1 MCLACSISRNRGFS
15 NRYRKTTNFG
25 HYVKRDKEVEEKRA
39 YFRFSTDRL
48 GFAADFDIIGVKCVE
63 DLKILFEAFGD
74 FCPDDG
80 SRLGR
85 VQPS

>member
-1 MCLACSISRNRGFS
+1 MCLACNISRNRGFTK
-15 NRYRKTTNFG
+15 RYRKTTNFG

-39 YFRFSTDRL
+39 YFRFSAYRCPL

-74 FCPDDG
+74 FGPDDG
-80 SRLGR
+80 C
-85 VQPS
+85 V

>member
-1 MCLACSISRNRGFS
+1 MCLACNIFRNRGFS

-25 HYVKRDKEVEEKRA
+25 HYVTQDKEVEEKRA

-48 GFAADFDIIGVKCVE
+48 CFAADFDIIGVKCVE
-63 DLKILFEAFGD
+63 DLKLLFEAFGD

-80 SRLGR
+80 C
-85 VQPS
+85 V

>member
-1 MCLACSISRNRGFS
+1 VCLACSIARNRGFS

-39 YFRFSTDRL
+39 YFRFSTYRCPL

-63 DLKILFEAFGD
+63 DLKILFEALGD
-74 FCPDDG
+74 FGPDD
-80 SRLGR
+80 SC
-85 VQPS
+85 V

>member
-1 MCLACSISRNRGFS
+1 MCLAYSITRNRGFS

-39 YFRFSTDRL
+39 YFRFSEYRL
-48 GFAADFDIIGVKCVE
+48 RVAADFDIICVKGVE

-74 FCPDDG
+74 FGLYDG
-80 SRLGR
+80 C
-85 VQPS
+85 V